1 MVKGDKRSWKN
12 VRFDRLN
19 ELFTSNDRVFVCG
32 IDNVQSKQMQDI
44 RIKLRGKAIIL
55 NGKNTMIRKALR
67 GLIPS
72 NPSLEKLLP
81 TIKGNVG
88 FVFVLSDFNEVRK
101 VVTEEKVNA
110 PAKAGAIAPCPVS
123 IPAQTTSL
131 GPEKT
136 SFFQALNIATKI
148 TKGNI
153 EILTKVDILKEGQKV
168 GASEA
173 TLLNMLNISPFD
185 YGLIIQS
192 VFDQG
197 SVYSPEILDIT
208 PEDIAAKFA
217 SGLAKLTAL
226 SLSIGLPNKAST
238 PHMVVNGFKK
248 VLAVCLEADYKIK
261 QAEGLLTLLSDPEAL
276 AAAQAAAASSTGGA
290 APAAAAESKV
300 EAKKE
305 EEPEEESD
313 DDMGFGLFD

>member
-1 MVKGDKRSWKN
+1 MVKGDKRTWKN
-12 VRFDRLN
+12 ERFERLN
-19 ELFTSNDRVFVCG
+19 DLFGANDRVFVCG
-32 IDNVQSKQMQDI
+32 IDNVKSKQMQEI
-44 RIKLRGKAIIL
+44 RMKLRGKALIL

-67 GLIPS
+67 GLIQN
-72 NPSLEKLLP
+72 NPTLEKLLP
-81 TIKGNVG
+81 NIKGNVG

-101 VVTEEKVNA
+101 VVTEEKQNA
-110 PAKAGAIAPCPVS
+110 PAKAGAIAPCAVS
-123 IPAQTTSL
+123 IPAQATAL

-148 TKGNI
+148 TKGTI
-153 EILTKVDILKEGQKV
+153 EILTKVDILREGQKV

-185 YGLIIQS
+185 YGLIIRA
-192 VFDQG
+192 VYDQG

-208 PEDIAAKFA
+208 PADIAAKFA
-217 SGLAKLTAL
+217 AGLSKLTAL
-226 SLSIGLPNKAST
+226 SLTIGYPNKAST
-238 PHMVVNGFKK
+238 PHMIVHGFKN

-276 AAAQAAAASSTGGA
+276 AKAQAAAAAAGGGA
-290 APAAAAESKV
+290 SAAAPTA

-305 EEPEEESD
+305 EKKEEPEEESD